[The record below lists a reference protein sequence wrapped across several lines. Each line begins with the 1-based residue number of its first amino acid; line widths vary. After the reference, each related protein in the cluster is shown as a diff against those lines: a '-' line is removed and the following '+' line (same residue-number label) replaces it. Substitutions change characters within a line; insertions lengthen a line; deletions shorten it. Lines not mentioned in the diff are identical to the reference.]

1 MDLWAELAD
10 ERRLVAAELDD
21 APEPV
26 WGRPTTCGGWT
37 VHELTAHLTVSVTFR
52 WPELLTAMV
61 RARGNADRA
70 IADMTERRATQP
82 PSELVRTL
90 RERADVHFA
99 PPGLGPVAPLTD
111 IVVHGIE
118 LRRAAA
124 IERDVAPGRLR
135 AALDFASGG
144 RATGF
149 VPGKRTKGLRFEA
162 TDMAWSGGPAGAPV
176 VRGPVEDLLL
186 AVTGRPSALDA
197 LEGDGVGVLAARL

>member
-52 WPELLTAMV
+52 WPELLTAML

-82 PSELVRTL
+82 PSELLRTL

-99 PPGLGPVAPLTD
+99 PPGLGPIAPLTD

-124 IERDVAPGRLR
+124 IERDLAPGRLPRRQPVRVGRCVGGRPDRRGRGVGR
-135 AALDFASGG
+135 AVGRVAGRRRASG
-144 RATGF
+144 
-149 VPGKRTKGLRFEA
+149 
-162 TDMAWSGGPAGAPV
+162 
-176 VRGPVEDLLL
+176 
-186 AVTGRPSALDA
+186 
-197 LEGDGVGVLAARL
+197 